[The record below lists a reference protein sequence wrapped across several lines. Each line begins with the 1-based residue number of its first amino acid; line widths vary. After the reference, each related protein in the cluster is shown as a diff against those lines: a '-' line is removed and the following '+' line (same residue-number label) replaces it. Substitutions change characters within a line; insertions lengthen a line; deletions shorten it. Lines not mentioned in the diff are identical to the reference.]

1 MEGFCGQQIFNFSR
15 GIEPDSMLSRIPA
28 LNFLE
33 IRSGYFNGFGDAG

>member
-1 MEGFCGQQIFNFSR
+1 MEGFFGQQIFNFRR
-15 GIEPDSMLSRIPA
+15 GIEPARMWSCIPV